1 MLVKTIQLLKFYHSI
16 VAESNKFAIFASDE
30 WSLVTA
36 LQKLRSVMLIA
47 CEWKPEKLSL
57 VYKDSIVVLTHM
69 RGSTIVTSVHKAFS
83 GPPFKDVA

>member
-1 MLVKTIQLLKFYHSI
+1 
-16 VAESNKFAIFASDE
+16 
-30 WSLVTA
+30 
-36 LQKLRSVMLIA
+36 MLIT

-69 RGSTIVTSVHKAFS
+69 RESAIVISVHKAFS